1 MQSRQ
6 EDLCR
11 IYVTVPFYTQKGSVY
26 TLLYLVLE
34 PISQGI
40 QKWQHCPFSLLI
52 GGTCSKK
59 PLVPRVR
66 HYLGKVKRDGISPLP
81 VRIGG
86 LYNSIGHRE
95 CGIKM
100 VSHLLIRLTF

>member
-1 MQSRQ
+1 MMQSRQ
-6 EDLCR
+6 EGLCG
-11 IYVTVPFYTQKGSVY
+11 ICAYMPFYTQKGSIY

-34 PISQGI
+34 PVSQVI

-66 HYLGKVKRDGISPLP
+66 HYLGKIKR
-81 VRIGG
+81 
-86 LYNSIGHRE
+86 E
-95 CGIKM
+95 
-100 VSHLLIRLTF
+100 